1 MSVTTVGADPA
12 RIDIEV
18 YPGEPVDFTVPV
30 PDASGV
36 AQDVSLWTVS
46 AQARAARSSSA
57 LHTFTLTPGA
67 SGVQVTVTEDE
78 TSAWGAWSVPV
89 ARWDLWVTP
98 PGGDAT
104 PLVIGWVRVKATVTH

>member
-1 MSVTTVGADPA
+1 MQVTTVGADPA

-30 PDASGV
+30 PDSAGV

-46 AQARAARSSSA
+46 AQARAARSTA
-57 LHTFTLTPGA
+57 VLHTFTLDPGED
-67 SGVQVTVTEDE
+67 GVTVTVTEDE
-78 TSAWGAWSVPV
+78 TASWAAWSVPS

-104 PLVIGWVRVKATVTH
+104 PLATGWVRVKATVTH